1 MSAAAY
7 MKKKLNNNLNT
18 ANNKIS
24 INPDYKEPENYS
36 FN

>member
-7 MKKKLNNNLNT
+7 MKKKLNNNT